1 MTRISSMTGDTGLK
15 APGANR
21 QQSERTPSENKER
34 AYVAASRRGD
44 RSIEAR
50 VESAKA
56 ASKIHFER
64 TGKRLKISE
73 EIVRKEE
80 MYEEEDDH
88 LPLAYRNV
96 VFRPDI
102 PDKFRDYTMIQ
113 LGMRQYGAD
122 SDALAKLSKEDQVN
136 SAFAAAFPGMQGFGQ
151 VQRQTDSMQM
161 PLTSPSAAP
170 FQQAGFPM
178 TNDWHNSPVMPQSAA
193 LITAQSPGL
202 AQFLP
207 EMHRESSHSSD
218 GMIRTPSHESLATM
232 QRHGSTSSIRSAR
245 MERQGSGASM
255 GSSYSTSMWPPPSPG
270 NMEFDG
276 FFGGPLSAT
285 TPMSASHSMTQSRS
299 MSVPFPQEPRG
310 YRRRRDE
317 TTPVLQSPNHSIHP
331 AKRNRSDAAAY
342 ANGYPFSLEVPG
354 NVQGMMVQ
362 TPSAG
367 QQFTQS
373 AAYQQALAHGQFQHG
388 LESEQSTKTVPR
400 LQPPP
405 RKIKSPSRA
414 PKQSMSQPS
423 TKESDTS
430 QTQAHEPDT
439 TKRIKVETDKEDNTA
454 VTSTSQ
460 GAAAAPTT
468 AATKPADDEELSPK
482 TVPKSGIDVEDQSA
496 QQQYDSFDG
505 SMGGFLANFGGQDD
519 AGWGL
524 GFEEWSAGPVDAA
537 PFSFDDLLNFP
548 ASQQSDE

>member
-1 MTRISSMTGDTGLK
+1 M
-15 APGANR
+15 
-21 QQSERTPSENKER
+21 
-34 AYVAASRRGD
+34 AASRRGD

-88 LPLAYRNV
+88 LPLAYRSV

-102 PDKFRDYTMIQ
+102 PEKFRDYTMIQ

-122 SDALAKLSKEDQVN
+122 SDAMAKLDNEDRVN
-136 SAFAAAFPGMQGFGQ
+136 SAFAAAFPSMHGFGHA
-151 VQRQTDSMQM
+151 QRQTDSMQVPM
-161 PLTSPSAAP
+161 ASPGAAP

-178 TNDWHNSPVMPQSAA
+178 PNDWHGSSAMPQSAV
-193 LITAQSPGL
+193 LSTAQSPGL

-207 EMHRESSHSSD
+207 EMHRESSNSSS
-218 GMIRTPSHESLATM
+218 GMIRTPSDESLATM
-232 QRHGSTSSIRSAR
+232 QRHGSISSARSVR

-255 GSSYSTSMWPPPSPG
+255 TSSLSHGTPIWPPLSPA

-285 TPMSASHSMTQSRS
+285 TPGPASHGMSSSRS
-299 MSVPFPQEPRG
+299 MSVPFPNEPRG

-317 TTPVLQSPNHSIHP
+317 TTPVLRSPNHTMPLVSPNHSIPP

-342 ANGYPFSLEVPG
+342 GSMNRYSFSLEMPG
-354 NVQGMMVQ
+354 NVQGMVVQ

-367 QQFTQS
+367 SQQTTPS
-373 AAYQQALAHGQFQHG
+373 AAAYQQAMAYGQFQAG
-388 LESEQSTKTVPR
+388 LESQAGIKTVPQ
-400 LQPPP
+400 LQQPP

-414 PKQSMSQPS
+414 QKQSVSQAGA
-423 TKESDTS
+423 KENGAASK
-430 QTQAHEPDT
+430 QAHELDS
-439 TKRIKVETDKEDNTA
+439 TKKIKVETGKEQGLDATVASFAAEA
-454 VTSTSQ
+454 VS
-460 GAAAAPTT
+460 PTNV
-468 AATKPADDEELSPK
+468 KRPLDDELSPK
-482 TVPKSGIDVEDQSA
+482 TVAKPLAVEEQGA
-496 QQQYDSFDG
+496 QEESYSFDA
-505 SMGGFLANFGGQDD
+505 MGGFLGNLGGQDD

-524 GFEEWSAGPVDAA
+524 DFNTEEWPSGPVDAG
-537 PFSFDDLLNFP
+537 PFSFDDLLQFP
-548 ASQQSDE
+548 ASQPDE